1 MRPLTIKPLG
11 LRSKLILTMMLL
23 FIMSSFVLFL
33 ISQNAQKKLIKEFED
48 NIDDLTKA
56 IQVSVQK
63 LTSEE
68 SVDTKKMEELIKN
81 LKRKGI
87 NEISILSGNKEII
100 ASSNPKKIGMK
111 ITKSTKDTDFLIKAE
126 LGLKG
131 ENESL
136 KEFNIP
142 IIIGNENYGYINIVM
157 HLDSL
162 SKIQK
167 RNFYMRLILTLLIFL
182 SGTILIIFLA
192 NKYTDPIHEIVDAT
206 KKVAND
212 QFVTLPF
219 TKNTSPELKELII
232 NFNDMVQKLSERKLM
247 EQKIKEMENLFKV
260 GQISSA
266 IAHEIKNPLNF
277 MSLAVAQILEEANKL
292 ENVDFVPLLNTLMEE
307 IKKLNSLITNFLDYG
322 RPLKLKM
329 EHFNIVDIFKDLLL
343 LMKHNLNEQNIS
355 VELNCG
361 EDIEIIGD
369 KEKLS
374 CCFLNLFLNSLEAI
388 KENGKITIKINKH
401 NDKITIAF
409 KDTGTGIPESI
420 QSKIFEPYFT
430 SKNTGMGLGL
440 AFTRK
445 IILEHGGNIWLN
457 NTSDKGTEFLIELPL
472 NI

>member
-1 MRPLTIKPLG
+1 MIKPLG
-11 LRSKLILTMMLL
+11 LRSKLILTMMML

-68 SVDTKKMEELIKN
+68 AIDTQKMEELIKN

-87 NEISILSGNKEII
+87 NEISILSENKEII

-126 LGLKG
+126 LGSKG

-142 IIIGNENYGYINIVM
+142 IIIGNENYGYINIIM

-167 RNFYMRLILTLLIFL
+167 RNFYIRLTLTLIIFL
-182 SGTILIIFLA
+182 TGTILIIFLA
-192 NKYTDPIHEIVDAT
+192 NRYTSPIHEIVDAT

-212 QFVTLPF
+212 QLVTLPIE
-219 TKNTSPELKELII
+219 KNTSPELKELII
-232 NFNDMVQKLSERKLM
+232 NFNDMVQKLSERKVM

-277 MSLAVAQILEEANKL
+277 MSLAVAQIIEEANKL
-292 ENVDFVPLLNTLMEE
+292 GNVDFIPLLNTLMEE

-329 EHFNIVDIFKDLLL
+329 EHFNLIDIFKDLLL
-343 LMKHNLNEQNIS
+343 LMRHNLNEQNIS
-355 VELNCG
+355 VELICS
-361 EDIEIIGD
+361 EDIEIIAD

-374 CCFLNLFLNSLEAI
+374 GCFLNLFLNSIEAI
-388 KENGKITIKINKH
+388 KENGKITITINKTK
-401 NDKITIAF
+401 NKITVSF
-409 KDTGTGIPESI
+409 KDTGAGIPQSI
-420 QSKIFEPYFT
+420 QDKIFEPYFT

-440 AFTRK
+440 SFTKK
-445 IILEHGGNIWLN
+445 ILLEHGGNIWLN
-457 NTSDKGTEFLIELPL
+457 NTSDKGTEFLIELPQ